1 MGLGEDGT
9 RAGEQEACHARCKA
23 SESRPAM
30 PRQAHELSQVIAEV
44 MLDMHSCATSLV
56 REWNKMGVLDNL
68 SLVCVVAARVT
79 GGAMPSMGVGTAR
92 QGDMGGE
99 DSHIPDKE
107 DFNLTGFHPVWYT
120 DDQKP

>member
-9 RAGEQEACHARCKA
+9 RAGEQEACHARCQA

-92 QGDMGGE
+92 QGDMGGRTVT
-99 DSHIPDKE
+99 SPIRRIS
-107 DFNLTGFHPVWYT
+107 T
-120 DDQKP
+120 